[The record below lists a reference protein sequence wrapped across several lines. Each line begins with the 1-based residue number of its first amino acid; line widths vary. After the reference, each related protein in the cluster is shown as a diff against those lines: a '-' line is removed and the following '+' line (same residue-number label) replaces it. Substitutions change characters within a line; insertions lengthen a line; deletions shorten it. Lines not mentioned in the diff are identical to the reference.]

1 VQVDYNLSVL
11 NMDKVKEEI
20 MKDKVIK
27 SLLQKIPSDDCSTN
41 VSPINKEEILS
52 FISSV
57 GFDKTMGKVN
67 PQKLLMILK
76 KEMIKFIMSEKMKI
90 ENVDLDVNQIIT
102 DLSDVSQD

>member
-1 VQVDYNLSVL
+1 
-11 NMDKVKEEI
+11 MDKVKEEI

-76 KEMIKFIMSEKMKI
+76 KEMIKFIMSEKMKN

>member
-1 VQVDYNLSVL
+1 MQVDYNLSVL

-27 SLLQKIPSDDCSTN
+27 SLMQQIPSDDCSTN

-76 KEMIKFIMSEKMKI
+76 KEMIKFIMSEKMKN

>member
-1 VQVDYNLSVL
+1 MQVDYNLSVL

-76 KEMIKFIMSEKMKI
+76 KEMIKFIMSEKMKN

>member
-76 KEMIKFIMSEKMKI
+76 KEMIKFIMSEKMKN

>member
-1 VQVDYNLSVL
+1 MQVDYNLSVL

-76 KEMIKFIMSEKMKI
+76 KEMIKFIMNEKMKN

>member
-1 VQVDYNLSVL
+1 
-11 NMDKVKEEI
+11 MDKVKEEI

-76 KEMIKFIMSEKMKI
+76 KEMIKFIMNEKMKI

>member
-1 VQVDYNLSVL
+1 MQVDYNLSVL

>member
-1 VQVDYNLSVL
+1 MQVDYNLTVL

>member
-1 VQVDYNLSVL
+1 MQVDYNLTVL

-27 SLLQKIPSDDCSTN
+27 SLLQKIPPDDCSTN
-41 VSPINKEEILS
+41 VSPINKEALES

-90 ENVDLDVNQIIT
+90 ENVDLDVNQIIN

>member
-1 VQVDYNLSVL
+1 
-11 NMDKVKEEI
+11 MDKVKEEI

-90 ENVDLDVNQIIT
+90 DNVDLDVNQIIT

>member
-1 VQVDYNLSVL
+1 
-11 NMDKVKEEI
+11 MDKVKEEI

-76 KEMIKFIMSEKMKI
+76 KEMIKFIMNEKMKN

>member
-1 VQVDYNLSVL
+1 
-11 NMDKVKEEI
+11 MDKVKEEI